1 MPPRDNKKHPPST
14 RPYPIHKIYNRR
26 RAKTYKQIEPYPK
39 ITQKIKFNN
48 SIRMLLVFECPTIS
62 FLPNCPK
69 KGTKGQSLPHPF
81 PFPYPKKTGAH
92 L

>member
-26 RAKTYKQIEPYPK
+26 RAKTFKQIEPYPK

-48 SIRMLLVFECPTIS
+48 SIRMLLVF
-62 FLPNCPK
+62 
-69 KGTKGQSLPHPF
+69 
-81 PFPYPKKTGAH
+81 
-92 L
+92 